1 MKRMKQLEDKNR
13 CLKKMYAEERL
24 KAEIAKDII
33 AKSDEA
39 NSVMR
44 TGLQGQ
50 SGIWREYAS
59 GL

>member
-33 AKSDEA
+33 AKK
-39 NSVMR
+39 
-44 TGLQGQ
+44 
-50 SGIWREYAS
+50 W
-59 GL
+59 

>member
-1 MKRMKQLEDKNR
+1 
-13 CLKKMYAEERL
+13 MYAEERL

-59 GL
+59 GLWGAFDQYHLLFL